1 MLYIPLRPHL
11 PRRFMPFLPS
21 PAPPLAPPT
30 FSTSTTFSPKPSR
43 IFASRPTYSGQCL
56 THTWTQKQV
65 KPKALDHIHIAQRRH
80 HDGGL
85 AVLLLLLVL
94 ELNVRPCDHKQSVR
108 KCVQLTS
115 QLGDCWCIYLGSGHG
130 ARSCA
135 RRSPSRSARGA
146 VRCATALSSEAGPWT
161 KAPRGQRKET
171 TGR

>member
-21 PAPPLAPPT
+21 HAPPLAPPT

-85 AVLLLLLVL
+85 AVSLLLVVL

-130 ARSCA
+130 TRSCA

-146 VRCATALSSEAGPWT
+146 VRCASAVSPEAGPWT